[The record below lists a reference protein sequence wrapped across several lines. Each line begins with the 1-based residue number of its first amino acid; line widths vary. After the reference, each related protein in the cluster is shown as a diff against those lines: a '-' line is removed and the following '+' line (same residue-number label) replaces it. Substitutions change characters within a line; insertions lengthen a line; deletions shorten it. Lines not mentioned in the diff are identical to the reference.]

1 MALKATVLASKKPRN
16 VGRIFTVGFPRFVSN
31 KANPRCAISLNRS
44 PFLAGPAF
52 KARMKRQSKV
62 CAPIRS
68 LVSAQLPDRKQSR
81 QSSRWPAISSDHD

>member
-1 MALKATVLASKKPRN
+1 MELKATALASKKPRN
-16 VGRIFTVGFPRFVSN
+16 VGRIFAVGLPRFVSN
-31 KANPRCAISLNRS
+31 NANPRCAININRS
-44 PFLAGPAF
+44 PFPARPPF

-81 QSSRWPAISSDHD
+81 EPMACDQF